1 MGNKKYIAELRDK
14 RASLLAAQANLIN
27 GSGNISDRARFNELT
42 EKINDVDTRIVSA
55 KQSFEG
61 MPGNRKVG
69 KGKRAVHGNER
80 ELRPNQSFRDYAE
93 ARGCYDGLDA
103 HSFNWD
109 RYWTAKMSQRGID
122 IGQTGSKRYTDVP
135 ELRYEARAVSGMSED
150 LTSGA
155 GAGGSVV
162 PQIWAHN
169 VIDII
174 RAKTFGNRVNVTTI
188 PMTSEIMN
196 LPTLQNELAPVYVA
210 SQAGVGLDV
219 GEQLGTI
226 QLNCQGA
233 FADIVNADKSLIE
246 DAVNSGGINGLIQ
259 HSVAMKYARLLDQV
273 SLYGQTGHP
282 GAPGLINESSL
293 QTFNVSGAP
302 TTYVPV
308 SQAAAKIRAW
318 ECACGRRHV
327 AVAPPEAAGAPG
339 TVTYGLNF
347 QAWCVFLLVM
357 HHVPVE
363 RCADILESMS
373 GTRPSDGWVHTLLGR
388 AARAV
393 AAANT
398 AIRALIILAR
408 VICGDETP
416 VRVGP
421 GPKTAKRYLLVACTN
436 MLTCYFLGDR
446 DLASFK
452 GFIYS
457 DLHGAVVV
465 HDRYQNYDSFDGIS
479 HQLCCQHYP
488 DTAVMPIS
496 RWRCWQA
503 GVRGAG
509 ISA

>member
-318 ECACGRRHV
+318 GAEPSGVVMHPSDVSAFAQLQDTLHQPLRV
-327 AVAPPEAAGAPG
+327 TPDVVQFWPP
-339 TVTYGLNF
+339 VDSSLLNF
-347 QAWCVFLLVM
+347 QTESGSSSSFYIADWSYMLQGIRLMGGIEVSVLDQRFAEFLQVSFLSRMRFSV
-357 HHVPVE
+357 
-363 RCADILESMS
+363 RS
-373 GTRPSDGWVHTLLGR
+373 
-388 AARAV
+388 
-393 AAANT
+393 
-398 AIRALIILAR
+398 AR
-408 VICGDETP
+408 VSQVFCQAYGMTTP
-416 VRVGP
+416 
-421 GPKTAKRYLLVACTN
+421 
-436 MLTCYFLGDR
+436 F
-446 DLASFK
+446 
-452 GFIYS
+452 
-457 DLHGAVVV
+457 
-465 HDRYQNYDSFDGIS
+465 
-479 HQLCCQHYP
+479 
-488 DTAVMPIS
+488 
-496 RWRCWQA
+496 
-503 GVRGAG
+503 
-509 ISA
+509 